1 MLTLYRPPNCPT
13 CTVFEE
19 ALKDLVVAHRVV
31 VVVPERPVEGLR
43 DGAMLPALQDN
54 GQTIT
59 GHEAISAH
67 LKELESFVAAWRK
80 FESGDACYIDD
91 EGETC

>member
-13 CTVFEE
+13 CAAFEDI
-19 ALKDLVVAHRVV
+19 LKELVVAHRVV
-31 VVVPERPVEGLR
+31 VVSPERLVEGLGSGVR
-43 DGAMLPALQDN
+43 PPALQDN

-59 GHEAISAH
+59 GHEAIAAH
-67 LKELESFVAAWRK
+67 LKELEAFVAAWRK
-80 FESGDACYIDD
+80 FESDACYIDD